1 MRIIGGEF
9 KGRTL
14 AAGRGSK
21 AVIRPT
27 SQRTRT
33 VMFDLLIHGA
43 HGNLVQQARVLDLFA
58 GTGALGL
65 EALSRG
71 AESAVFVDHCR
82 VAAGVTRSNIARMGV
97 QERAT
102 VLQEDASRL
111 KKNPSPPF
119 SLLFLDPP
127 YEHSDHLVER
137 AVRTA
142 MASGWM
148 VQKNCTIVTETPS
161 PVRVSELLEPLVKRQ
176 VGLAWIGIFEPSAL
190 KLAWQNQSFEDI
202 PPP

>member
-14 AAGRGSK
+14 AAVRGGK

-33 VMFDLLIHGA
+33 VMFDLLIHGT
-43 HGNLVQQARVLDLFA
+43 HGNFVQQARVLDLFA

-71 AESAVFVDHCR
+71 AESAVFIDHCR
-82 VAAGVTRSNIARMGV
+82 FAARVTHRNIARMGV

-102 VLQEDASRL
+102 VLRKDASRL
-111 KKNPSPPF
+111 KKNPSLPF

-127 YEHSDHLVER
+127 YERSDHLVER
-137 AVRTA
+137 AVCAA
-142 MASGWM
+142 MASGWT
-148 VQKNCTIVTETPS
+148 VQQNCIIVTETPS
-161 PVRVSELLEPLVKRQ
+161 PVRVPALLGPLVERQ
-176 VGLAWIGIFEPSAL
+176 VGLAWIGIFEPAA
-190 KLAWQNQSFEDI
+190 KLSLAK
-202 PPP
+202 PVL